1 LCNSQVLIEINSQ
14 MKVTALFFA
23 KAKLSLTAPTLIAAF
38 WLIVVVLMSF
48 TVVWQQVELKLLDR
62 LMVLTAPNKSNYPI
76 TIVGIDAES
85 FAKLGLQW
93 PWPRSLHADLLD
105 RLSADGAAVVA
116 FDVLFSEPS
125 GRGPEDDQLFAQ
137 SIKRSGHVVLAA
149 DRIYRETGAT
159 SEWQRLD
166 PLPLFLQAGAQIG
179 LATVPLDQDLV
190 VRQVPD
196 SSEALWRTTV
206 LRLIQEH
213 PELAPNLSSEA
224 GSYIRYVGSDHTF
237 PYVSYH
243 EIVQPDGSLPT
254 GYFKDQVV
262 LIGLAARA
270 SPNAQSAQADL
281 FHTPFLA
288 NTGGLM
294 PGAEVHANL
303 VETALARNAIKRLP
317 DVALLLLVSMT
328 VATSAWVMRNWRP
341 VRSALASVFLMLVI
355 VGGAWASLQ
364 RLNLWVPSVAML
376 AAVLL
381 IYLSL
386 GGRSYMIELARRAE
400 ITRAFSLYVTPQVV
414 AYMIAHPEQMK
425 LGGERR
431 NITLMFTDLAGFTSI
446 SEAHSA
452 ERVTYLLNRHFT
464 DMTDIV
470 LEHHGTVVTFIGDAI
485 MAMWGAPLVDDEQAY
500 RAVSSAIAMQ
510 KCMSLMRES
519 FAKEGLPPI
528 HMRVGI
534 HSGSAVVGNLG
545 SAKRFDYTAIGD
557 DVNLA
562 ARLEGTNKVYGTNI
576 LVSLDTVMLIGGR
589 IPFRPVDR
597 VIVKGKSQAIEVFTP
612 CEDAQVIELTERGID
627 FFRSQQWDAAQA
639 VLDELNALVPGD
651 EIVKLYRKRID
662 EFRSAPPGENWTGAI
677 SLDKM

>member
-1 LCNSQVLIEINSQ
+1 
-14 MKVTALFFA
+14 
-23 KAKLSLTAPTLIAAF
+23 
-38 WLIVVVLMSF
+38 
-48 TVVWQQVELKLLDR
+48 
-62 LMVLTAPNKSNYPI
+62 
-76 TIVGIDAES
+76 
-85 FAKLGLQW
+85 
-93 PWPRSLHADLLD
+93 
-105 RLSADGAAVVA
+105 
-116 FDVLFSEPS
+116 
-125 GRGPEDDQLFAQ
+125 
-137 SIKRSGHVVLAA
+137 
-149 DRIYRETGAT
+149 
-159 SEWQRLD
+159 
-166 PLPLFLQAGAQIG
+166 
-179 LATVPLDQDLV
+179 
-190 VRQVPD
+190 
-196 SSEALWRTTV
+196 
-206 LRLIQEH
+206 
-213 PELAPNLSSEA
+213 
-224 GSYIRYVGSDHTF
+224 
-237 PYVSYH
+237 
-243 EIVQPDGSLPT
+243 
-254 GYFKDQVV
+254 
-262 LIGLAARA
+262 
-270 SPNAQSAQADL
+270 
-281 FHTPFLA
+281 
-288 NTGGLM
+288 
-294 PGAEVHANL
+294 
-303 VETALARNAIKRLP
+303 LP
-317 DVALLLLVSMT
+317 DVAVLLLVSMT

-376 AAVLL
+376 AVVLL

-431 NITLMFTDLAGFTSI
+431 NVTLMFTDLAGFTSI

-576 LVSLDTVMLIGGR
+576 LVSLDTVKLIGGR

-612 CEDAQVIELTERGID
+612 CEDAQVIELTERGIEL
-627 FFRSQQWDAAQA
+627 FRSQQWDAAQA

-651 EIVKLYRKRID
+651 EIAELYRKRLG
-662 EFRSAPPGENWTGAI
+662 EFRSAPPGENWTGEI